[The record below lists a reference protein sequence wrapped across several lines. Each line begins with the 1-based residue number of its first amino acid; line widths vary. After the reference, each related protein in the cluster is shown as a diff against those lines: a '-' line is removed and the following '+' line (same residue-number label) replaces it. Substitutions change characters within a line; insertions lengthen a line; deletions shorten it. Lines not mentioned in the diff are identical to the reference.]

1 MEMTSHMSDQENR
14 SSSTDNTE
22 ETVQNEAPAA
32 GEEKVSMTDEAGRVQ
47 ESQAQNSQAQDGQAQ
62 ESRAQNSQA
71 QNGQAHGSRAGESST
86 YNWVNP
92 KLRGGSTEQ
101 NSQNPWS
108 SSTGGNYWHY
118 DERDVRG
125 GSGTGGSTGSG
136 SGGFDRYGSSGNR
149 GDYGAYGCGSG
160 GNTGG
165 TGGNGGRRQRK
176 DNRRKAR
183 KHGRSSGVGFTIGMA
198 LVFGAVAGLVMYA
211 VYSFA
216 SYIRPIENASAAVSS
231 YSGNEEVQ
239 SSSAGTGS
247 VSPQSTQQNLEE
259 TVAADNGKMS
269 VAEVTKA
276 CMPSVVTIAT
286 ISVEEMRDFFGG
298 TQQYQVQGAGT
309 GVIIGKNDTELLI
322 ATNNHVVS
330 GAQQLTVGFYDESA
344 ISATVKGSDSEND
357 LAVVAVKLDDITD
370 STMNAICIATIGNSD
385 DLVLGEQVV
394 VIGNALG
401 YGQSVTSG
409 YVSALDRTLQLSD
422 GTNTFTSSDLIQ
434 TDAAINSGNS
444 GGALLNMRG
453 ELVGINEARSSY
465 SSSGVTVDNVGYA
478 IPMDKAKPILDS
490 LMNQETRELV
500 DENSRGYL
508 GASFT
513 DVTSD
518 YSALYQMPQGVCITQ
533 TVRKGPADQAGL
545 QRGDV
550 ITAVDD
556 VSVLTYQELS
566 DRLDYYAAGETVTI
580 TYQRNVGGRYEEQK
594 TSAVLVS
601 ESDIRQLKQ

>member
-1 MEMTSHMSDQENR
+1 MEMTSRMSDQENG
-14 SSSTDNTE
+14 TDINNTE
-22 ETVQNEAPAA
+22 EADKKVTPQTGEDNKSDAA
-32 GEEKVSMTDEAGRVQ
+32 
-47 ESQAQNSQAQDGQAQ
+47 
-62 ESRAQNSQA
+62 
-71 QNGQAHGSRAGESST
+71 ESST

-92 KLRGGSTEQ
+92 KLRGGSSQDQ
-101 NSQNPWS
+101 NSQNPWN

-118 DERDVRG
+118 DERDACG
-125 GSGTGGSTGSG
+125 NQGSG
-136 SGGFDRYGSSGNR
+136 SYQGTPRQKAGGMP
-149 GDYGAYGCGSG
+149 GD
-160 GNTGG
+160 
-165 TGGNGGRRQRK
+165 GGRGRQEARPAK
-176 DNRRKAR
+176 GRRN
-183 KHGRSSGVGFTIGMA
+183 GRAFRVKTAIGMA
-198 LVFGAVAGLVMYA
+198 LVFGAVAGLMMYA
-211 VYSFA
+211 VYSLA
-216 SYIRPIENASAAVSS
+216 SHIRPIGGGTSAAVSS
-231 YSGNEEVQ
+231 SSEEENVA
-239 SSSAGTGS
+239 SSSAGRKA
-247 VSPQSTQQNLEE
+247 VSLQTTQQDLESGS
-259 TVAADNGKMS
+259 TSDGAKMS

-309 GVIIGKNDTELLI
+309 GVIIGKNDSELLI

-344 ISATVKGSDSEND
+344 ISATVKGTDASND

-370 STMNAICIATIGNSD
+370 STMSSIRVATVGNSD

-409 YVSALDRTLQLSD
+409 YVSALDRTLELSD
-422 GTNTFTSSDLIQ
+422 GTNTFTSKDLIQ

-478 IPMDKAKPILDS
+478 IPMEKAKPILDG

-500 DENSRGYL
+500 DEDSRGYL
-508 GASFT
+508 GATFT

-518 YSALYQMPQGVCITQ
+518 YADFYQMPQGVCIT
-533 TVRKGPADQAGL
+533 RILRNGPADKAGL

-550 ITAVDD
+550 ITAIDG
-556 VSVLTYQELS
+556 VSVMTYDELS
-566 DRLDYYAAGETVTI
+566 NRLNYYAVGEKVKI
-580 TYQRNVGGRYEEQK
+580 TYQRSVGGKYEEQQ
-594 TSAVLVS
+594 TEAVLVS
-601 ESDIRQLKQ
+601 EKDINRLKR